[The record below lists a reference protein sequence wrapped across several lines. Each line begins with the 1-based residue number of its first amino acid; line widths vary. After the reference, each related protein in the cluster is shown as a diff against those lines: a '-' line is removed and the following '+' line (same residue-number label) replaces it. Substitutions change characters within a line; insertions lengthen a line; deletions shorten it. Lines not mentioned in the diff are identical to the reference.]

1 MSESA
6 HFARAGERHEVA
18 PLRYWWSAGRHAP
31 ARGFTNCARLGDTYE
46 STASTKLLRPASADK
61 PGRRVAFARSNKM
74 SGVISS
80 TVLQPVYTMVLSN
93 SLRITLIALAAPA

>member
-61 PGRRVAFARSNKM
+61 PGRRVAFARSEQNVRRDFVD
-74 SGVISS
+74 GVAASIHHG
-80 TVLQPVYTMVLSN
+80 VVEL
-93 SLRITLIALAAPA
+93 LADHTDRLGGTG